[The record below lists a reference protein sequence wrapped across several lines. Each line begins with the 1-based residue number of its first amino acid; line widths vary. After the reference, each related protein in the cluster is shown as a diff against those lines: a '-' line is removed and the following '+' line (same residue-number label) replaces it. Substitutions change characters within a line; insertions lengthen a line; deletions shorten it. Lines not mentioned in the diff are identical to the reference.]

1 MAQIA
6 QTRTG
11 KVLTL
16 TIDRPEK
23 KNALTNAMYGQ
34 FADALDAARTDDG
47 VRCVVITGAGDT
59 FTAGNDL
66 GDFAAVA
73 SGDLKH
79 LDRHVHRVL
88 DGLATFEKPVVAAVP
103 GLAVGIGTT
112 MLLHCDLVFLADK
125 ALLSTPFVDLALVP
139 EAASSL
145 LLQARIGYV
154 RAFAMFAL
162 GERVDAASALA
173 WGLANRVVSAGEL
186 HGVAMAAAEG
196 LAARPPG
203 AVVAT
208 KTLMRDRDAL
218 LTRIAAEGEA
228 FQARLAS
235 PEAREAFTAFAE
247 RRKPDF
253 SRF

>member
-1 MAQIA
+1 MS
-6 QTRTG
+6 
-11 KVLTL
+11 TL

-34 FADALDAARTDDG
+34 LADALEAARSDDG

-73 SGDLKH
+73 SGDLKQ

-88 DGLATFEKPVVAAVP
+88 DVLATFEKPVVAAVP

-112 MLLHCDLVFLADK
+112 MLLHCDLVFLADT

-145 LLQARIGYV
+145 LLQARIGYA
-154 RAFAMFAL
+154 RAFSMFAL

-173 WGLANRVVSAGEL
+173 WGLANKVVTGAEL
-186 HGVAMAAAEG
+186 QSIVMAAAEG

-203 AVVAT
+203 AVQAT
-208 KTLMRDRDAL
+208 KALMRDRDAIL
-218 LTRIAAEGEA
+218 ARIAAEGQA
-228 FQARLAS
+228 FQGRLAS

-247 RRKPDF
+247 RRKPDH

>member
-1 MAQIA
+1 MAQIDQQRA
-6 QTRTG
+6 G

-34 FADALDAARTDDG
+34 FADALEAARGDDG

-73 SGDLKH
+73 SGDLKQ

-88 DGLATFEKPVVAAVP
+88 NILAVYEKPVVAAVP

-112 MLLHCDLVFLADK
+112 MLLHCDLVFLAET

-145 LLQARIGYV
+145 LLQARIGYA
-154 RAFAMFAL
+154 RAFSMFAL

-173 WGLANRVVSAGEL
+173 WGIANKVVKGDEL
-186 HGVAMAAAEG
+186 QAVAHAAAEA

-208 KTLMRDRDAL
+208 KSLMRDRDAML
-218 LTRIAAEGEA
+218 ARISEEGKA
-228 FQARLAS
+228 FEGRLAS
-235 PEAREAFTAFAE
+235 PEAHEAFTAFAE

>member
-6 QTRTG
+6 RAHDG

-23 KNALTNAMYGQ
+23 KNALTNDMYGQ
-34 FADALDAARTDDG
+34 LADALGAARTDDA

-66 GDFAAVA
+66 GDFARVA
-73 SGDLKH
+73 SGDLKQ

-88 DGLATFEKPVVAAVP
+88 DVLATFEKPVVAAVP

-112 MLLHCDLVFLADK
+112 MLLHCDLVFLAET

-145 LLQARIGYV
+145 LLQERIGYA
-154 RAFAMFAL
+154 RAFSMFAL

-173 WGLANRVVSAGEL
+173 WGLANRVVKGDEL
-186 HGVAMAAAEG
+186 QATAQAAAQA

-208 KTLMRDRDAL
+208 KALMRDRARL
-218 LTRIAAEGEA
+218 QAQIAREGEA
-228 FQARLAS
+228 FAGRLAS

-253 SRF
+253 SKF